1 MTPSRTLADALVEPD
16 LPRGVVRRLALG
28 GHTRCLGGV
37 AFSPDGAVL
46 ATGSFD
52 RSVRVWDAGRGSL
65 ARVLVGGPAGIRC
78 VAVARD
84 GARIYGGCDD
94 ARILAWSPAS
104 DEPAA
109 VLERHAGP
117 VMALACSADG
127 RVLASGS
134 QDKTAQLWVDARAT
148 RTLPH
153 GDWCA
158 AVALAPDGT
167 LVATGADDGL
177 ARVWDATSGELVR
190 VLKAH
195 RSWVRGVAFS
205 PDGRLLATGSFDG
218 TVRIWDLARGTVL
231 ETLELGGRQ
240 ARAIEISSDGALLA
254 VSVGRAIRLWRT
266 STWEPVAELPG
277 HGFRFRPGADELV
290 VHDEDD
296 TMARLLCL
304 SGLEPGPARPVDV
317 ADAVVRA
324 PTPADVTGAPSPHD
338 ARPAREP
345 LAVWAGGDRAM
356 LALVFTDV
364 VDSSA
369 LGVELGEERMGA
381 LRRDHFS
388 LVRTAI
394 RSRRGREVKTI
405 GDAFLVLFRT
415 AVDALDFA
423 RDVLG
428 RSRDHALRVRIG
440 VHVGPVQIED
450 DDAFGSTVNYA
461 ARVEAQAAGGEVWLS
476 DRAKEDVDGEL
487 AVRHR
492 GLAWR
497 AHPGRSLKGFP
508 GEHRLWSLGDEHA

>member
-1 MTPSRTLADALVEPD
+1 MTHARTLVDEWVEPD

-28 GHTRCLGGV
+28 GHARCLGGV

-46 ATGSFD
+46 ATASFD

-65 ARVLVGGPAGIRC
+65 ARVLVGATAGIRC

-84 GARIYGGCDD
+84 GTPIYGGCDD
-94 ARILAWSPAS
+94 ARVVAWSAS
-104 DEPAA
+104 GAEPSV
-109 VLERHAGP
+109 VLERHGGP
-117 VMALACSADG
+117 VMALVCSADG
-127 RVLASGS
+127 RVLVTGS
-134 QDKTAQLWVDARAT
+134 QDKSAQLWVDARAT

-158 AVALAPDGT
+158 AVALAPDCT

-177 ARVWDATSGELVR
+177 ARLWDAASGELVR

-205 PDGRLLATGSFDG
+205 PDGRILATGSFDG

-240 ARAIEISSDGALLA
+240 ARAVEISSDGALLA
-254 VSVGRAIRLWRT
+254 VSIGTAIRLWRT

-290 VHDEDD
+290 VHDEDG
-296 TMARLLCL
+296 TAARLLCL
-304 SGLEPGPARPVDV
+304 SGLEPGPARPIDLANAVVHAATPVDV
-317 ADAVVRA
+317 ASA
-324 PTPADVTGAPSPHD
+324 PTPAD
-338 ARPAREP
+338 ARLPAREP

-394 RSRRGREVKTI
+394 RGRRGREVKTI

-450 DDAFGSTVNYA
+450 EDAFGSTVNYA
-461 ARVEAQAAGGEVWLS
+461 ARVEAQAAGGEGGLS
-476 DRAKEDVDGEL
+476 ETREGRRRRRARRAPSRPRL
-487 AVRHR
+487 ARAPGPHAQGLPRRASALVPR
-492 GLAWR
+492 GR
-497 AHPGRSLKGFP
+497 A
-508 GEHRLWSLGDEHA
+508 